1 MFQTL
6 NLGTVA
12 WLGWAGPLVADIV
25 PVGRGRFQTF
35 WREPSESSSAS
46 GEGCVVQVQW
56 LLRRRRHQAGN
67 GGACDAWDGLG
78 GLTSCVVNGRA
89 VIVKVN

>member
-25 PVGRGRFQTF
+25 PVGRGRFQLRDGG
-35 WREPSESSSAS
+35 WRGPFGGNRVSHHPLPGRGVWCRCS
-46 GEGCVVQVQW
+46 GCCGGGDTK
-56 LLRRRRHQAGN
+56 QATAAPG
-67 GGACDAWDGLG
+67 DGMVLAG
-78 GLTSCVVNGRA
+78 
-89 VIVKVN
+89 